1 MQLVRPFGL
10 SKRPFIHTDQPFI
23 VFFVQSFIFFIMNV
37 EKEHF
42 LTKWSFFQVD
52 QLSENLNNVTLDK
65 ELLKVKNQLAVV
77 QSSDIKRMQPK
88 RNRSSNTQCSK
99 NEKVVQ

>member
-1 MQLVRPFGL
+1 METVYTFQEF
-10 SKRPFIHTDQPFI
+10 
-23 VFFVQSFIFFIMNV
+23 
-37 EKEHF
+37 F
-42 LTKWSFFQVD
+42 LTKWPFFQVD

-77 QSSDIKRMQPK
+77 QSSSSDIKRMQPK

-99 NEKVVQ
+99 NENVVQ

>member
-1 MQLVRPFGL
+1 METVYTLPE
-10 SKRPFIHTDQPFI
+10 
-23 VFFVQSFIFFIMNV
+23 FFF
-37 EKEHF
+37 
-42 LTKWSFFQVD
+42 TKWPFFQVD

-77 QSSDIKRMQPK
+77 QSSSSDIKRMQPK

>member
-1 MQLVRPFGL
+1 MYTFPEF
-10 SKRPFIHTDQPFI
+10 
-23 VFFVQSFIFFIMNV
+23 
-37 EKEHF
+37 F
-42 LTKWSFFQVD
+42 LTKWPFFQVD

-77 QSSDIKRMQPK
+77 QSSSSDIKRMQPK